1 MKLLTLN
8 RALFERLRHCE
19 EYPVFDSV
27 PENRKMPYIVLAE
40 TNAQPCN
47 TKTTVGLIVTAG
59 ILLYSDYKGD
69 KEINHVADLIVKL
82 LETET
87 FDLGETWVV
96 IRQELNECKVER
108 LEEYREGSIKLQL
121 KIYKR

>member
-59 ILLYSDYKGD
+59 ILLYSDY
-69 KEINHVADLIVKL
+69 
-82 LETET
+82 
-87 FDLGETWVV
+87 
-96 IRQELNECKVER
+96 
-108 LEEYREGSIKLQL
+108 
-121 KIYKR
+121 